1 MTPKSKEEAIKQAYK
16 KGYEY
21 ELKYHG

>member
-1 MTPKSKEEAIKQAYK
+1 MIAKSKEEAAKQAYE

>member
-1 MTPKSKEEAIKQAYK
+1 MIAKSKEEAIKQAYE
-16 KGYEY
+16 KGHEY

>member
-1 MTPKSKEEAIKQAYK
+1 MIAKSKEEALKQAYE